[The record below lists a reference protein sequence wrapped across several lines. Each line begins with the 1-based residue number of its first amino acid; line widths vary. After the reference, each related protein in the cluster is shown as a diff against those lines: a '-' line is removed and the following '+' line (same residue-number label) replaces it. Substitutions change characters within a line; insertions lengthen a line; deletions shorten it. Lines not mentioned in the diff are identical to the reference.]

1 MKWLK
6 NKVRR
11 WLREDVVELEN
22 RKYPTNPGARIE
34 TVESKGL
41 DSEPMRLHIYRANG
55 GTIVETRI
63 YDRQRDRTT
72 NQLHIIGH
80 EQELGQSLAKIVTM
94 ESLRG

>member
-1 MKWLK
+1 M
-6 NKVRR
+6 N
-11 WLREDVVELEN
+11 WLRTKIVNWLHKDSN
-22 RKYPTNPGARIE
+22 KGAMVKAHHGLAS
-34 TVESKGL
+34 VESKGL

-80 EQELGQSLAKIVTM
+80 EQELGQSLAKIITM